1 MNGYRKTT
9 KVTKSG
15 NSLCVVIPAA
25 LVRVMGIKS
34 GDTAKVVYDMNTGK
48 ATYTF
53 VNMRQLTLV

>member
-1 MNGYRKTT
+1 MSEFSKAT

-15 NSLCVVIPAA
+15 NSLAVVIPAA
-25 LVRVMGIKS
+25 MVRKLGLKS
-34 GDTAKVVYDMNTGK
+34 GDLAKVEYDLKTGK

>member
-1 MNGYRKTT
+1 MSDFSKTT

-15 NSLCVVIPAA
+15 NSLAVVIPAA
-25 LVRVMGIKS
+25 MVRKLGLKS
-34 GDTAKVVYDMNTGK
+34 GDLAKVEYDLQAGK